1 MALKRKTKIN
11 PNFSM
16 ASMTDVIFLL
26 LIFFM
31 VTSTV
36 VVPNAIKLTL
46 PQSQKQTAAKP
57 LSRVTID
64 KNLKYY
70 VAFGNQREKQVSL
83 NDIAPFLQERR
94 NQEPEMFVALYADE
108 TVPYGEI
115 VRILNIANENKFK
128 MVLATRPQRN
138 R

>member
-16 ASMTDVIFLL
+16 ASMTDIIFLL

-36 VVPNAIKLTL
+36 VVPNAIKVTL
-46 PQSQKQTAAKP
+46 PQAQKQTAAKP
-57 LSRVTID
+57 FSRVTID
-64 KNLKYY
+64 KNLNYY
-70 VAFGNQREKQVSL
+70 VAFGNQREKQVSFD
-83 NDIAPFLQERR
+83 DISPFLQERY

-108 TVPYGEI
+108 KVPYGEI
-115 VRILNIANENKFK
+115 VKVLDIANKNKFK
-128 MVLATRPQRN
+128 MVLVTRPPSR
-138 R
+138 